1 MEFWTV
7 GHTTPLNI
15 GEKAAAA
22 EADGW
27 HGLLMPDSQNAIG
40 DTYVALTAAALS
52 TSRLRLGPGVTNPYT
67 RHAAVTASA
76 IAGIQAVSGGRAVLG
91 IGRGDSA
98 LAHLGLAPAS
108 PSAFDHYLERVQTY
122 LRGEPVVFD
131 PQEGDG
137 ARKIDTL
144 PGAGH
149 PEASQLLWLD
159 PAVPK
164 VPVDVAATGP
174 KVIAIAARRA
184 ERITFSVGADLDRLA
199 WGIDLARRAR
209 KDAGSDPDELSFGAY
224 VNVVPH
230 TDQAVAR
237 DLAAT
242 GVATLSRFSV
252 MHGTVAEGVTS
263 DTSEELKRLS
273 GSYDSRE
280 HGSPTAGHRGALSS
294 EYVDRFGVVGTPVQC
309 VERLKELESTGIS
322 RVIILAAL
330 ASPGPELDRSNR
342 LLVEDVL
349 PAVA

>member
-15 GEKAAAA
+15 GERAAAA

-27 HGLLMPDSQNAIG
+27 YGLLMPDSQNAIG
-40 DTYVALTAAALS
+40 DVYVALTAAALH
-52 TSRLRLGPGVTNPYT
+52 TTRLRLGPGVTNPYT

-76 IAGIQAVSGGRAVLG
+76 IAGLQAVSGGRAVLG

-108 PSAFDHYLERVQTY
+108 PSAFDRYLERVQTY
-122 LRGEPVVFD
+122 LRGEPVLFD
-131 PQEGDG
+131 PHEGND
-137 ARKIDTL
+137 ARKIDTV

-149 PEASQLLWLD
+149 PEESQLLWLD
-159 PAVPK
+159 PSVPK

-174 KVIAIAARRA
+174 KVISIAARQA

-209 KDAGSDPDELSFGAY
+209 KDAGSDPDELTFGAY

-230 TDQAVAR
+230 TDPAVAR

-252 MHGTVAEGVTS
+252 MNGTVSEGVAP
-263 DTSEELKRLS
+263 DASEDLKRLS
-273 GSYDSRE
+273 ASYDLRE
-280 HGSPTAGHRGALSS
+280 HGSATAGHRGVLST
-294 EYVDRFGVVGTPVQC
+294 EYVDRFGVVGTPSEC
-309 VERLKELESTGIS
+309 VERLTELASSGIS

-330 ASPGPELDRSNR
+330 ASPGPELDASNR
-342 LLVEDVL
+342 LLVEEVL
-349 PAVA
+349 PAVS

>member
-15 GEKAAAA
+15 GERAAAA

-27 HGLLMPDSQNAIG
+27 YGLLMPDSQNAIG
-40 DTYVALTAAALS
+40 DVYVALTSAALH
-52 TSRLRLGPGVTNPYT
+52 TSRLHLGPGVTNPYT

-76 IAGIQAVSGGRAVLG
+76 IAGLQAVSGGRAVLG

-108 PSAFDHYLERVQTY
+108 PAAFDRYLERVQTY
-122 LRGEPVVFD
+122 LRGEPVHFD
-131 PQEGDG
+131 PHEGND
-137 ARKIDTL
+137 ARKIDSV

-149 PEASQLLWLD
+149 PEESQLLWLD

-174 KVIAIAARRA
+174 KVISLAARLA

-199 WGIDLARRAR
+199 WGIDLAQRAR
-209 KDAGSDPDELSFGAY
+209 KDAGSDPHELSFGAF

-230 TDQAVAR
+230 VDPAVAR

-252 MHGTVAEGVTS
+252 MNGTVAEGVAP
-263 DTSEELKRLS
+263 DASEDLRRLS
-273 GSYDSRE
+273 ASYDLRE
-280 HGSPTAGHRGALSS
+280 HGSPTAGHRGVLTT
-294 EYVDRFGVVGTPVQC
+294 EYVDRFGVVGTPAQC
-309 VERLKELESTGIS
+309 VERLTELASTGIS

-330 ASPGPELDRSNR
+330 ASPSPELDRSNR
-342 LLVEDVL
+342 LLVEEVL
-349 PAVA
+349 PAVS